1 MAQELK
7 LPEGPVPLSLE
18 PGQDPLARL
27 RDIHLPPDVP
37 FWPPAPGW
45 FALAGLVVLVL
56 LVLAI
61 REWRWR
67 RTLAYKALKAL
78 DAAPNT
84 DSRATAAA
92 SAELI
97 RRILVTRH
105 RTREASLTGTPWH
118 EFLCAG
124 KTGLPDHIA
133 QLVATAPYLPPRTP
147 AEAGP
152 EDVPLR
158 AEVLKSVRRW
168 IRANA

>member
-1 MAQELK
+1 MAQDLK
-7 LPEGPVPLSLE
+7 LPEAPVPLSLE

-45 FALAGLVVLVL
+45 IALAALVVLVL

-84 DSRATAAA
+84 DSRAAAAA

-97 RRILVTRH
+97 RRILVTRN
-105 RTREASLTGTPWH
+105 RTQEATLTGAPWH
-118 EFLCAG
+118 EFLSAG
-124 KTGLPDHIA
+124 KTGLPPHIA